1 MIHEKSSKT
10 DQSKAGKHDT
20 TMPLLEAMYLE
31 FKELSKK
38 TPSAVISKQKIT
50 IVNRLLTSLSE
61 VLANEDSIKFLDVL
75 DEDNVPQI
83 SDVTLMLS
91 QYVAAMKAFK
101 EKYYGW
107 DGMSHRWYLN
117 E

>member
-1 MIHEKSSKT
+1 MSQTEKN
-10 DQSKAGKHDT
+10 KADTHDT
-20 TMPLLEAMYLE
+20 IMPLLQAMYLE

-38 TPSAVISKQKIT
+38 TPSAAISKQKIT
-50 IVNRLLTSLSE
+50 IVNRLLSSLSKI
-61 VLANEDSIKFLDVL
+61 LADEESIKFLDML
-75 DEDNVPQI
+75 DEDDVPQM

-107 DGMSHRWYLN
+107 DGSTHKWFLK
-117 E
+117 